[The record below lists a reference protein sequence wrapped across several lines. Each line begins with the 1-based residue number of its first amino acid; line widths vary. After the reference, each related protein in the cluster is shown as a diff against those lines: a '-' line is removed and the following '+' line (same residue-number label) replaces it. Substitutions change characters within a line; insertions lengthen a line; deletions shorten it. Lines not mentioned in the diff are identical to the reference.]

1 MRKLALPLAMLAG
14 LVPALAGATPQPRL
28 DGVRGTVWVTDRLLN
43 RVGAFDAAT
52 GLNEANI
59 PVGVNPIGIVAPKHT
74 GKVYV
79 SNENSNT
86 VSVVSKE
93 SLSVVAT
100 IGAGSRPHHMI
111 ASKGGDRVYVA
122 EFGQNTVAV
131 IDTAIDAVVNRC
143 VAGPSAARTHAPW
156 ITSDGILY
164 ATNSVDN
171 TIAAMDADSCTP
183 LWTLQIG
190 NNPSEVLVTRN
201 GATAYVSVRN
211 ENKVKVVDTALR
223 TIVGEVV
230 VGTMPDTLQLTDN
243 ERTLIVTLR
252 GTPAQAT
259 YVDTETLAAQ
269 QVTVGG
275 TGTIAGHHW
284 LSNNSR
290 YTYVAVEGPGSVAV
304 LDNHSREVAA
314 TFLWPGTRPHGV
326 YFDKQDLTE

>member
-1 MRKLALPLAMLAG
+1 MRKLPLLLAMLAG
-14 LVPALAGATPQPRL
+14 LVPALAGATHQPRL
-28 DGVRGTVWVTDRLLN
+28 DAVRGTVWVTDRLLN

-59 PVGVNPIGIVAPKHT
+59 PVGLNPIGVVAPKHT

-79 SNENSNT
+79 SDENSNT

-93 SLSVVAT
+93 TLSVIAT
-100 IGAGSRPHHMI
+100 IATGSRPHHLV
-111 ASKGGDRVYVA
+111 ASNGGDRVYVA

-143 VAGPSAARTHAPW
+143 VAGPPAARTHAPW
-156 ITSDGILY
+156 VTSDGILY

-171 TIAAMDADSCTP
+171 TIAAMDADSCVP
-183 LWTLQIG
+183 LWRLPIG
-190 NNPSEVLVTRN
+190 NNPSEVLVTRD

-211 ENKVKVVDTALR
+211 ENKVKVVDTASQ
-223 TIVGEVV
+223 TIVGEVD
-230 VGTMPDTLQLTDN
+230 VGTMPDTLQLTKN

-252 GTPAQAT
+252 GTPAQVT

-269 QVTVGG
+269 QVTLA
-275 TGTIAGHHW
+275 GTIAGHHW

-290 YTYVAVEGPGSVAV
+290 FTYVAVEGPGSVVV

-326 YFDKQDLTE
+326 YFDKQDLAE